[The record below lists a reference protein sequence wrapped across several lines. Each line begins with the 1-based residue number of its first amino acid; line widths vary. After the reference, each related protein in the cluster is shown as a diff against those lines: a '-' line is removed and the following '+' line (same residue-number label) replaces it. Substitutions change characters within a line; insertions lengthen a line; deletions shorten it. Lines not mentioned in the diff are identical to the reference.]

1 MKTFS
6 KAIASGVFWAAA
18 TLLVASAGGCVKL
31 ENLDYS
37 TFRLPDMNEKLRLPS
52 MTAPVVVDENK
63 PVAAD
68 ELVDAQGNCASTPM
82 ASAAPPAPATAEAA
96 GNDPVTMPVNPA
108 LAVGGIA
115 LGMTECDVVKRAGP
129 PEKVAIGQNERGE
142 RTLSLT
148 YLHNTRPGIYN
159 FTAGR
164 LATME
169 RVDEPPPPPKAKPG
183 KPAKPKP
190 KPKTAI

>member
-1 MKTFS
+1 
-6 KAIASGVFWAAA
+6 
-18 TLLVASAGGCVKL
+18 
-31 ENLDYS
+31 
-37 TFRLPDMNEKLRLPS
+37 

-63 PVAAD
+63 VVASD

-96 GNDPVTMPVNPA
+96 GNDPVTMPANPA

-129 PEKVAIGQNERGE
+129 PEKVTLGQNERGE
-142 RTLSLT
+142 RTASLT

-169 RVDEPPPPPKAKPG
+169 RVDEPPPPPPPKAKPG
-183 KPAKPKP
+183 KTVKP
-190 KPKTAI
+190 KPKTAT